1 MKQTTITI
9 ATEKGPE
16 PLDAFLLP
24 GMYTSGLCIVG
35 FPNNGGGTSYGITH
49 TNTGWAIIGA
59 KTDDLDLVASML
71 RKLWKA
77 LSTEEKQLLKLK
89 DVDDMRAHPHYS
101 LLGAKVVSVKNTLEH
116 KIAEAIRREVR
127 AEREA
132 RNRPLSVAFETG
144 AS

>member
-9 ATEKGPE
+9 ATDKGPE

-35 FPNNGGGTSYGITH
+35 IPNNGGGTSYGITH
-49 TNTGWAIIGA
+49 TFTGWAIIGA

-77 LSTEEKQLLKLK
+77 LSKEEKQLLKLK
-89 DVDDMRAHPHYS
+89 DPDDMRANPHYS
-101 LLGAKVVSVKNTLEH
+101 SLGVKVVSVKNMLEH

-127 AEREA
+127 EGRKTLRE
-132 RNRPLSVAFETG
+132 VCK
-144 AS
+144 